1 MSKRRRRI
9 IVRRYSLRLALVTML
24 VLALPATSAT
34 LTWYT
39 DRAAWE
45 AALGS
50 TFSLIDFQATAAG
63 NYGTQDGVT
72 IDDVQF
78 TAKNESNNWF
88 LYLSDNDPLNQNLY
102 ASGGLTN
109 AYVSAQF
116 TNAGTFK
123 AVGMDVTSTT
133 PALFW
138 AKVNVGDA
146 WYPTDG
152 WAVQWNDPGYF
163 GFIGLISDEGV
174 NQVWVRSNSA
184 YNVDNFVFANGSEL
198 PPDPGETPDLDTLI
212 LCGTGLSILSFLMR
226 LRQRA
231 ARV

>member
-1 MSKRRRRI
+1 
-9 IVRRYSLRLALVTML
+9 ML
-24 VLALPATSAT
+24 VVALPATSAT

-39 DRAAWE
+39 NRAAWE
-45 AALGS
+45 TALGS
-50 TFSLIDFQATAAG
+50 TFSLIDFQAIPAG
-63 NYGTQDGVT
+63 WYGTDAGVT
-72 IDDVQF
+72 VNDVQF
-78 TAKNESNNWF
+78 TAKNELNNWY
-88 LYLSDNDPLNQNLY
+88 LYLSDNDPMNQNLY
-102 ASGGLTN
+102 ASAGLTN
-109 AYVSAQF
+109 AYASAQF
-116 TNAGTFK
+116 ANAATYK
-123 AVGMDVTSTT
+123 AVGLDVTSTT

-138 AKVNVGDA
+138 AKVNVDNVWNPA
-146 WYPTDG
+146 PPDSG
-152 WAVQWNDPGYF
+152 WAIPANTI
-163 GFIGLISDEGV
+163 GFIGFISDEGV